1 MSTPTPAPPSR
12 FHLHVI
18 KKQRNLIRYCRT
30 NFAEAFVAWIHL
42 KAIRVFVESVLRY
55 EREFECGDL

>member
-1 MSTPTPAPPSR
+1 
-12 FHLHVI
+12 
-18 KKQRNLIRYCRT
+18 LIRYCRT

-55 EREFECGDL
+55 GDSERAREERREKGMEGRKGRKRLEVRS